1 VRRAGRPQHGV
12 VQWSV
17 EKPFDFPI
25 LLKERPLTSTQAKEM
40 IYDIFL
46 KKVVPIRFF
55 HAIAQEYTMTSKQHG
70 ENWWAMHNA
79 FSGHIKRL
87 PPPKAFR
94 ANVELG
100 KLFHLGKREDLA
112 HEGAV

>member
-1 VRRAGRPQHGV
+1 
-12 VQWSV
+12 
-17 EKPFDFPI
+17 
-25 LLKERPLTSTQAKEM
+25 
-40 IYDIFL
+40 
-46 KKVVPIRFF
+46 
-55 HAIAQEYTMTSKQHG
+55 MTSKQHG

-100 KLFHLGKREDLA
+100 KLFHLGKREDLV